1 MVVICKINVCNKFD
15 NKYMYKN
22 KEKIYDLITKKNIFL
37 CSNYFKLKKCVLFK
51 FFLELCVS
59 L

>member
-22 KEKIYDLITKKNIFL
+22 KEKIYDLIMKKNIFL
-37 CSNYFKLKKCVLFK
+37 YSNYFKEVCIV
-51 FFLELCVS
+51 
-59 L
+59 